1 MYSCLFFV
9 SLCLFFGQSS
19 LADRFCSRSVI
30 DLSTRPVVSPE
41 GSRFPPSLPSS
52 PTARGVSRLGD
63 LREVSRKAWSKSVDD
78 LSKITTDHFSP
89 TTHSFQEKIAEYR
102 SRSDSNA
109 SAVSPSSSTSTAHS
123 TIVHGGRHPFPSLG
137 SMPAPGCSPKN
148 TSAPALSISISSPI
162 IEEGSTPKLTA
173 SSGQGHVHIRSHS
186 FTPKLPSK
194 LSVPRFSPSPQ
205 RGGSHDRGFVL
216 RNNEHGTPTR
226 AAFGFGLSHKM
237 PSQDSNIAAPPPLAT
252 SHSQMLLL
260 PPPTI
265 IEPDRDLHEEPESLD
280 PRRTSQIVFCSGFI
294 NRLVDLP
301 ANFHQQTTLQ
311 LSKGWKPFKLE
322 LKGSK
327 LYFYKPPNDRAAAI
341 KDLFPASLVP
351 SYEEDDQEHQTT
363 EASTSTSGEKG
374 DDLSSRSKAA
384 RQDLQ
389 TGMGR
394 KKRAYWGRRT
404 HPDLIR
410 DDVTGQVKKGT
421 IEALVHEAVFATTFF
436 DSTSMTNG
444 DEEQKG
450 CRDDEEKQKLNW
462 REFASSVLLSV
473 PFIVTGG
480 RQVFEIEFVR
490 CCSFLVSGAV
500 DDIREEAKLRVAWL
514 ANTYLRF
521 HGRAADPEEW
531 HELEREVIPGLA
543 LSAPVP
549 STSLQTLSHPST
561 CIDFGS
567 VPGSSDVP
575 TFSILSDDGK
585 KMIPLLDALSS
596 SPRQYPQYP
605 NHQPTRNGFGPSPSS
620 KGLPWSTLSE
630 EGLTRNV
637 LLQLDPHLIA
647 RSLTLFHRS
656 ILEKYPE
663 KISVEVV
670 IASLKQGQDQQRQ
683 ESSSKE
689 ALTHFYGS
697 EDRPHWLTKLLL
709 LQILGT
715 ESSGHHRTQSSGLV
729 TSSSL
734 AGVGPEDRHSSA
746 AQTSRTHSRSDVISV
761 WAKVGELCRTNG
773 DECSWKAIA
782 AGLCSRPIA
791 RLAKVWKRVD
801 PQSIAAVEKWA
812 LADGG
817 LSSNGSKDEEAEV
830 NVAIGQP
837 QMTFWG
843 GDVKARLNSE
853 LSKANEEPMFV
864 MEPLLRAAIIYEG
877 LRTSFELCSRTVH
890 VNEGEIDDDLR
901 NLITFWSELASEGGG
916 KSGLALKFQRLVI
929 SGLTNSLHNMLTTL
943 ILESTNLCRS
953 RL

>member
-1 MYSCLFFV
+1 M
-9 SLCLFFGQSS
+9 
-19 LADRFCSRSVI
+19 
-30 DLSTRPVVSPE
+30 SPE

-52 PTARGVSRLGD
+52 PTTRSVGRLGD
-63 LREVSRKAWSKSVDD
+63 LREVSRKAWSKSADD
-78 LSKITTDHFSP
+78 LCKITTDHFSP
-89 TTHSFQEKIAEYR
+89 AVHSFQEKIAEYR
-102 SRSDSNA
+102 SRSDSNT
-109 SAVSPSSSTSTAHS
+109 SAVSPSSSTSAAHP
-123 TIVHGGRHPFPSLG
+123 TTVAGGRHPFPSLG

-148 TSAPALSISISSPI
+148 TSAPALSISISTPI

-194 LSVPRFSPSPQ
+194 LSAPRFSPSPQ

-237 PSQDSNIAAPPPLAT
+237 PSQDSNIAGPPSLTT
-252 SHSQMLLL
+252 SNSQMMLL

-265 IEPDRDLHEEPESLD
+265 IEPDQELHEEPESLD

-301 ANFHQQTTLQ
+301 ANFHQQTNLQ

-341 KDLFPASLVP
+341 KELFPAYLVP
-351 SYEEDDQEHQTT
+351 PSEEDDQAHQTA

-374 DDLSSRSKAA
+374 DDLSSRSRAT

-404 HPDLIR
+404 HPDLIK
-410 DDVTGQVKKGT
+410 DDVTGKVKKGT
-421 IEALVHEAVFATTFF
+421 IEALIHEAVFATTFF
-436 DSTSMTNG
+436 DSTSMTDD

-450 CRDDEEKQKLNW
+450 CHDDEEKQNLNW

-480 RQVFEIEFVR
+480 QQAFETEFVR
-490 CCSFLVSGAV
+490 CCSILVSGAV
-500 DDIREEAKLRVAWL
+500 EDVREEAKLRVAWL
-514 ANTYLRF
+514 ANKYLRF

-531 HELEREVIPGLA
+531 HELEQEVIPGFA
-543 LSAPVP
+543 LSAPTADRSLSSPVA

-561 CIDFGS
+561 STDLGS
-567 VPGSSDVP
+567 VPSSSDVQ
-575 TFSILSDDGK
+575 TFSIRPDGK

-596 SPRQYPQYP
+596 PPQQYPQHT
-605 NHQPTRNGFGPSPSS
+605 NRQPARNGFGPSPSS
-620 KGLPWSTLSE
+620 KGLPWSILSE

-647 RSLTLFHRS
+647 RSLSLFHRS

-663 KISVEVV
+663 KVSVEFV
-670 IASLKQGQDQQRQ
+670 IASPGHVQNQQDQQRQ
-683 ESSSKE
+683 ESSSKEE

-734 AGVGPEDRHSSA
+734 AGVGPEDRHSSG

-801 PQSIAAVEKWA
+801 PQSVAAVERWA
-812 LADGG
+812 LANGV
-817 LSSNGSKDEEAEV
+817 LSSDGNKDEEAEAK
-830 NVAIGQP
+830 VAVGQP

-853 LSKANEEPMFV
+853 LSKANEETMIV

-877 LRTSFELCSRTVH
+877 FRTSFELCSRTVH
-890 VNEGEIDDDLR
+890 VSEGEIDDDLR
-901 NLITFWSELASEGGG
+901 SLIAFWSELASEGGG
-916 KSGLALKFQRLVI
+916 KSGLALKFQRFFFLV
-929 SGLTNSLHNMLTTL
+929 NPLHNMLTMF
-943 ILESTNLCRS
+943 ISESINSCRS